1 MDNKTTIDKFLET
14 FSGKGIDSFDAKQ
27 TVGIIKTAC
36 GKIPVNGEYD
46 PAIVGNRIGQYIYAI
61 QECGKLLASLGLVEK
76 YQETEVEKEFACA
89 ALERAPQKGYTT
101 DGKAKLYAQMDESYI
116 REKQKLIEIQA
127 AITYIENYRTS
138 LDKAHLHCKKIIDR
152 NATEERFA
160 NDFER
165 FSANESISNNKEL
178 SWVNDDDLK

>member
-1 MDNKTTIDKFLET
+1 MENKTTIDKFLET

-27 TVGIIKTAC
+27 TVSVIKSAC

-76 YQETEVEKEFACA
+76 YQETEAEKEQARA
-89 ALERAPQKGYTT
+89 ALERAPLKGFTT
-101 DGKAKLYAQMDESYI
+101 SADKKLYSQMDEVYI
-116 REKQKLIEIQA
+116 HEKQKLIEIQA

-138 LDKAHLHCKKIIDR
+138 LDKAHLHCKKILDR
-152 NATEERFA
+152 SSTEERFA
-160 NDFER
+160 QDHER
-165 FSANESISNNKEL
+165 FSVSESKEL
-178 SWVNDDDLK
+178 SWVNDEDLK